1 MGSGLGCQL
10 LTLLNVFRRAR
21 NVSCD
26 HGAKFGM
33 CLSSLGLS
41 VTVLMP
47 GTLCGRDMVD
57 VLAVRLKLDPSVAER
72 DADDVLER
80 RRFRARSLARSI
92 FSRAV
97 RGVFALAA
105 LALSRCWDEE
115 ETVLEAAVMESRSLW
130 NLRFEVA
137 MASGMFA
144 TSGVVCGS
152 SVCPGA
158 GCVQCLGWLLC
169 SSRAWLRFWGDHAL
183 ARETANGSLKG

>member
-10 LTLLNVFRRAR
+10 LTLLNVFNRAR

-26 HGAKFGM
+26 QGAKFGM

-97 RGVFALAA
+97 RGVFALA
-105 LALSRCWDEE
+105 LALSRCWVE

-137 MASGMFA
+137 IASGMFA
-144 TSGVVCGS
+144 TSGLVYGLA
-152 SVCPGA
+152 VCPRA
-158 GCVQCLGWLLC
+158 G
-169 SSRAWLRFWGDHAL
+169 
-183 ARETANGSLKG
+183 